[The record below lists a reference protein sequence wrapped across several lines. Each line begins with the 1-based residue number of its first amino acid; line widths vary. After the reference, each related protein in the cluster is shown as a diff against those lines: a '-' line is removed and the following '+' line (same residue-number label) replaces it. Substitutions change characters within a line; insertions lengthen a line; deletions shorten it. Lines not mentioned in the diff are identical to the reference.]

1 MANISTQRY
10 LDVEKSSSFLSGLLK
25 QEDKPEIAPLSE
37 TVEVDIDVNIE
48 KQIAQLQEARLN
60 GTLESKDELPVD
72 PDKQLKE
79 WQLESQFSSFLDN
92 VGKEK
97 EKTER
102 NIQEEEKKISA
113 LEGLLGD
120 LTKLGKPKKKKQVL
134 VEPEKVKPVQEE
146 VKQVILRQPEK
157 VDRTKDKEEV
167 NEKYIKSL
175 IKDNAIVDE
184 AARKIVAD
192 KYGDLASN
200 FPISREVIESDPDI
214 IGKVQAQIQEMK
226 MNNELEKDK
235 MNNLRSIDTLEKL
248 TREFLNFK
256 QITSMQMQTIGGGG
270 GVQLLDMDDVNVSS
284 KADGYVLKYNAS
296 TERMDFVT
304 PSTLSSSIVLADGG
318 NIGSTTTTD
327 ALTIASDGDVTI
339 KGDLTVQGTTTTI
352 DSTTIEIQNSFKF
365 EGSTADDFE
374 TNLTTIDPTADR
386 TISLPNATGTIVLQ
400 DTSDTLTN
408 KTVDLDANTITGTTA
423 EFNTALQDGSFA
435 TLAGSET
442 LTNKSIDS
450 DNNTITNI
458 VNADIKAAAEIAFS
472 KMEDLTVSRAL
483 VSDGNGDVS
492 VSAVT
497 STEIGYL
504 DGVTSSI
511 QTQIDANTALAN
523 TKATNAFA
531 IAQAVALG

>member
-1 MANISTQRY
+1 MAINSTQRY
-10 LDVEKSSSFLSGLLK
+10 LEVEKSNSFLSGLLK
-25 QEDKPEIAPLSE
+25 QEDKPKIAPLSE
-37 TVEVDIDVNIE
+37 TVEVDIDVDIE
-48 KQIAQLQEARLN
+48 KQIAQLQEARIN
-60 GTLESKDELPVD
+60 GTLESKEDLSVD

-79 WQLESQFSSFLDN
+79 WQLENEFSSFLDN

-102 NIQEEEKKISA
+102 NIQEEEKKINA

-120 LTKLGKPKKKKQVL
+120 LTKLGKPKKKKKEVL
-134 VEPEKVKPVQEE
+134 VEPEKVKPIQDE
-146 VKQVILRQPEK
+146 VKQVILRQPEI

-167 NEKYIKSL
+167 TEKYIKSL
-175 IKDNAIVDE
+175 IKDEAIVDE
-184 AARKIVAD
+184 HARKIVAD
-192 KYGDLASN
+192 KYGELRTN
-200 FPISREVIESDPDI
+200 FPLSRELLESDPDI
-214 IGKVQAQIQEMK
+214 INKVQAQIKEMK

-235 MNNLRSIDTLEKL
+235 MSNLRSIDTLEKL

-270 GVQLLDMDDVNVSS
+270 GVQILDMDDVNVST
-284 KADGYVLKYNAS
+284 KANGYILKYNSS
-296 TERMDFVT
+296 TEKMDFVSADSGLIT
-304 PSTLSSSIVLADGG
+304 GLTADGSN
-318 NIGSTTTTD
+318 NI
-327 ALTIASDGDVTI
+327 TIS
-339 KGDLTVQGTTTTI
+339 GDLTVQGSTTTV

-365 EGSTADDFE
+365 EGATADDFE

-408 KTVDLDANTITGTTA
+408 K
-423 EFNTALQDGSFA
+423 
-435 TLAGSET
+435 
-442 LTNKSIDS
+442 SIDS

-458 VNADIKAAAEIAFS
+458 VNADIKSSAAIAFS
-472 KMEDLTVSRAL
+472 KMENLTVSRAL

-492 VSAVT
+492 ISDVT

-504 DGVTSSI
+504 DGVTSAI
-511 QTQIDANTALAN
+511 QTQIDANTTLAN

>member
-1 MANISTQRY
+1 MAINSTQKY
-10 LDVEKSSSFLSGLLK
+10 VDNEKSKSFLTNILNQTPVGVV
-25 QEDKPEIAPLSE
+25 E
-37 TVEVDIDVNIE
+37 EVDIDIDVE
-48 KQIAQLQEARLN
+48 KKISELQEAKLN
-60 GTLESKDELPVD
+60 GKSINAGKE
-72 PDKQLKE
+72 LKE
-79 WQLESQFSSFLDN
+79 WELGKQFANLLDN

-97 EKTER
+97 EVVEK
-102 NIQEEEKKISA
+102 NIVEEEKKIQG
-113 LEGLLGD
+113 LESLLAD
-120 LTKLGKPKKKKQVL
+120 LTAAKDKKKTKKL
-134 VEPEKVKPVQEE
+134 LKEPKEVKPVHEE
-146 VKQVILRQPEK
+146 VKQVILKQPEK
-157 VDRTKDKEEV
+157 LDLTKTKDYVAEKYVKPLEKEEV
-167 NEKYIKSL
+167 VL
-175 IKDNAIVDE
+175 DE
-184 AARKIVAD
+184 EARKVVAD
-192 KYGDLASN
+192 KYSELGHATLQS
-200 FPISREVIESDPDI
+200 FLSPKQIESDPDI
-214 IGKVQAQIQEMK
+214 INKVESHIAEMK
-226 MNNELEKDK
+226 IANELEKDK
-235 MNNLRSIDTLEKL
+235 VTSLRSIDTLEKL

-256 QITSMQMQTIGGGG
+256 NITSMQMSTIGGGG

-365 EGSTADDFE
+365 EGSTADAFE

-400 DTSDTLTN
+400 DTTDTLTN

-483 VSDGNGDVS
+483 VSDSNGDVS

>member
-1 MANISTQRY
+1 MANNSTQRY
-10 LDVEKSSSFLSGLLK
+10 LDVEKSNGFLSGLLK
-25 QEDKPEIAPLSE
+25 EEDKPKIAPLSE
-37 TVEVDIDVNIE
+37 TVEVDIDVDIE
-48 KQIAQLQEARLN
+48 KQIAQLQEARIN
-60 GTLESKDELPVD
+60 GTLESKEDLSVD

-79 WQLESQFSSFLDN
+79 WQLENEFSSFLDN

-120 LTKLGKPKKKKQVL
+120 LTKLGKPKKKKKQVL
-134 VEPEKVKPVQEE
+134 MEPEKVKPIQDE

-157 VDRTKDKEEV
+157 IDRTKDKEEV
-167 NEKYIKSL
+167 TERYIKSL
-175 IKDNAIVDE
+175 IKDDPIIDE
-184 AARKIVAD
+184 NARKLVAD
-192 KYGDLASN
+192 KYGELKTN
-200 FPISREVIESDPDI
+200 FPISRDVIESDPDI
-214 IGKVQAQIQEMK
+214 ISKVQAQIKEMK

-235 MNNLRSIDTLEKL
+235 MSNLRSIDTLEKL

-270 GVQLLDMDDVNVSS
+270 GVQLLDMDDVNIST
-284 KADGYVLKYNAS
+284 KANGYILKYNSS
-296 TERMDFVT
+296 TEKMDFVSADSGLIT
-304 PSTLSSSIVLADGG
+304 GLTADGSNNVTISG
-318 NIGSTTTTD
+318 NLTVQGSTTT
-327 ALTIASDGDVTI
+327 V
-339 KGDLTVQGTTTTI
+339 

-365 EGSTADDFE
+365 EGATADSFE
-374 TNLTTIDPTADR
+374 TDLTTVDPTADR
-386 TISLPNATGTIVLQ
+386 TIRLPNASGTIVLK
-400 DTSDTLTN
+400 DSTD
-408 KTVDLDANTITGTTA
+408 
-423 EFNTALQDGSFA
+423 
-435 TLAGSET
+435 T

-458 VNADIKAAAEIAFS
+458 VNADIKSSAAIAFS
-472 KMEDLTVSRAL
+472 KMADLTASRAL

-492 VSAVT
+492 ISAVT

-504 DGVTSSI
+504 DGVTSAI
-511 QTQIDANTALAN
+511 QTQLD